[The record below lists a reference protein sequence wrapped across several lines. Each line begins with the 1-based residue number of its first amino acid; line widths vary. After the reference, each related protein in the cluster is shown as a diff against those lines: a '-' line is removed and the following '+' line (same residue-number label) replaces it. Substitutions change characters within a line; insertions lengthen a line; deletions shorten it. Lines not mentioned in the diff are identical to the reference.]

1 VTAGWASWILRR
13 TGRRLWRSPLFLA
26 ALTAAFAVVAGLGAA
41 ASALS
46 RESARAALRLGSN
59 SHIVAYL
66 DPELSAEGAAALVLG
81 FSRLP
86 GVSAARALD
95 GKDALRELG
104 ATLRS
109 VGQKEDTLAGIEADF
124 LPRSIEITL
133 LPGPDLGT
141 RAREVAARLQRLA
154 GVSAV
159 DTMTDGLARIAAFSA
174 LAGRLGTLF
183 AAVAALAAVA
193 LLGGLILRERSHH
206 AALAESL
213 HLLGADPL
221 SMWLPLGLGD
231 ALAALVGGAVG
242 LLVGHKVTALALAE
256 QTPSLTGLDGH
267 RLAVGLLLLVALGLL
282 TGRLSLPRPRG
293 VG

>member
-1 VTAGWASWILRR
+1 VTLGWILRR
-13 TGRRLWRSPLFLA
+13 AWRRLLRSPLFLV
-26 ALTAAFAVVAGLGAA
+26 ALTAAFAVIAGLGAA

-46 RESARAALRLGSN
+46 RESARAAMRLGSN

-66 DPELSAEGAAALVLG
+66 DPALPPERAAALVLG
-81 FSRLP
+81 FERLP

-95 GKDALRELG
+95 GKDALAELG

-109 VGQKEDTLAGIEADF
+109 VGQKEDALAGIEADF

-133 LPGPDLGT
+133 VPGPDLGG
-141 RAREVAARLQRLA
+141 RAREVATRLGRLE

-174 LAGRLGTLF
+174 LAARLGTLF
-183 AAVAALAAVA
+183 GGVAALAAVA
-193 LLGGLILRERSHH
+193 LLGGLILRERAHH

-221 SMWLPLGLGD
+221 AMWLPLGLGD
-231 ALAALVGGAVG
+231 ALAALVGGAIG
-242 LLVGHKVTALALAE
+242 LLVGHHATALALVE
-256 QTPSLTGLDGH
+256 RTPALEGLGG
-267 RLAVGLLLLVALGLL
+267 RQLAVGLALLVGLGLL

-293 VG
+293 VT